1 MSAQSMLQRMREKLS
16 GKHYYRLLPFLTLA
30 TFVLAAALA
39 WDGWRQSQ
47 AAMIGSQLRL
57 YATAGASQVAA
68 RITELQ
74 NALAAAVARSDIQ
87 RAFKTGDDD
96 GALNLL
102 RKALPQANDI
112 RIEPV
117 ALESVYA
124 QGLPGF
130 GFGRL
135 SLMESVL
142 ATGDARA
149 LVLQSEGKA
158 QLGVGVP
165 VRIEGRVLG
174 VVVATFPLE
183 LLSEAIAGNLPP
195 GGYIAL
201 RQGRFE
207 FAATGD
213 ASLAQF
219 AEAGAQPVPGTRL
232 RVVAAPPGTNIGLL
246 PQGQSWPIAGLLAI
260 VGIGALLLMARPQ
273 QAATA
278 PAQLEPTLGDMVATG
293 TVEKPAAKPRTE
305 VKSAPSLA
313 LDRSIFRAYDIRG
326 VLGITLDAGIA
337 RLIGRAV
344 GSLMHD
350 KGLHQIVVGRDGRSS
365 GPDLVNGL
373 ISGLRSAG
381 CDVIDIGQVPT
392 PVAYFGAFHLGTG
405 SCIAVTGSHNPPEY
419 NGFKIVVGGDTLS
432 GDAITGLYTRIA
444 ENQLY
449 DAPSMGRVDRRDIS
463 ADYVERI
470 SNDIQVEQRLKV
482 VIDCGN
488 GVAGVLAPLV
498 LESIGCEAIP
508 LYCDVD
514 GSFPNHHPDPSDPAN
529 LRDLISMVQRMEADL
544 GIALDG
550 DGDRLGVV
558 TRDGEIIYPDRLLML
573 FAEDVLMRN
582 PGACIIYDV
591 KCTGRLAG
599 HVLRHGGSPVMWRTG
614 HSLIKAKMK
623 ETEAELAGEMSGH
636 FFFRE
641 RWYGFDDGIY
651 AAARLLEIL
660 AARGESAEAVFAG
673 IPKDVSTPELKV
685 PMAEGEHYDFIQDFV
700 AKARFEGARIN
711 TIDGLRADWAD
722 GWGLIRA
729 SNTTPALV
737 LRFEANDEEA
747 LSRIQAA
754 FRTQMLALKP
764 GLQLPF

>member
-1 MSAQSMLQRMREKLS
+1 MSAQPMLQRLREKFA
-16 GKHYYRLLPFLTLA
+16 GEHRYRLLPFLTLPIFA
-30 TFVLAAALA
+30 LAALLT

-47 AAMIGSQLRL
+47 AAVIGSQLRL
-57 YATAGASQVAA
+57 YATAGASQAAA
-68 RITELQ
+68 RIAELQ
-74 NALAAAVARSDIQ
+74 NALDTALTRSDVQ
-87 RAFKTGDDD
+87 RAFKTNDHEGVL
-96 GALNLL
+96 ALL
-102 RKALPQANDI
+102 RKALPQASDV
-112 RIEPV
+112 RIEPL
-117 ALESVYA
+117 ALDAVYA
-124 QGLPGF
+124 DGLPGF

-135 SLMESVL
+135 ALIESVL
-142 ATGDARA
+142 ATGGTRS
-149 LVLQSEGKA
+149 LVLKVEGQA
-158 QLGVGVP
+158 QLGVAAP
-165 VRIEGRVLG
+165 IRNEGRVLG

-183 LLSEAIAGNLPP
+183 QLAQVIAGNLPP
-195 GGYIAL
+195 GGYMAL
-201 RQGRFE
+201 RQGQFE
-207 FAATGD
+207 FAALGD
-213 ASLAQF
+213 ASLAQL
-219 AEAGAQPVPGTRL
+219 AEAGAQPVPGSNL
-232 RVVAAPPGTNIGLL
+232 RVVATAPETNIGLL
-246 PQGQSWPIAGLLAI
+246 PPGQSWPIAGLLAI
-260 VGIGALLLMARPQ
+260 VGIGALLLMARRRHVP
-273 QAATA
+273 AAPVA
-278 PAQLEPTLGDMVATG
+278 AEPTLGEVAASSSTD
-293 TVEKPAAKPRTE
+293 KPTAKPRAE
-305 VKSAPSLA
+305 VKAAPSLA

-326 VLGITLDAGIA
+326 VLGSTLDAGIA

-344 GSLMHD
+344 GALMHER
-350 KGLHQIVVGRDGRSS
+350 GLGNIVVGRDGRTS

-373 ISGLRSAG
+373 IAGLRSAG

-405 SCIAVTGSHNPPEY
+405 SCISVTGSHNPPEY
-419 NGFKIVVGGDTLS
+419 NGFKIVVGGETLS

-482 VIDCGN
+482 VVDCGN
-488 GVAGVLAPLV
+488 GVAGALAPLV

-529 LRDLISMVQRMEADL
+529 LTDLIGMVQRMDADL

-660 AARGESAEAVFAG
+660 AARGEPADAVFAE

-685 PMAEGEHYDFIQDFV
+685 PMAEGEHYDFIQRFV
-700 AKARFEGARIN
+700 DKARFEGARIN

-729 SNTTPALV
+729 SNTTPVLV
-737 LRFEANDEEA
+737 LRFEANDDEA
-747 LSRIQAA
+747 LARIQTA
-754 FRTQMLALKP
+754 FRTQMLTLKP
-764 GLQLPF
+764 GLSLPF

>member
-30 TFVLAAALA
+30 TFVLAAVLA

-68 RITELQ
+68 RIAELQ

-87 RAFKTGDDD
+87 RAFKTEDDD

-112 RIEPV
+112 RVEPL

-158 QLGVGVP
+158 QLGVGLP

-183 LLSEAIAGNLPP
+183 LLSEAIAGYLPP

-219 AEAGAQPVPGTRL
+219 AEAGAQPVSGTRL

-278 PAQLEPTLGDMVATG
+278 PAQVEPTLGEWVATG
-293 TVEKPAAKPRTE
+293 AVEKPAAKPRAE

-350 KGLHQIVVGRDGRSS
+350 KGLHEIVVGRDGRSS

-373 ISGLRSAG
+373 IAGLRSAG

-449 DAPSMGRVDRRDIS
+449 NAPSMGRIDRRDIS

-558 TRDGEIIYPDRLLML
+558 TLDGEIIYPDRLLML

-685 PMAEGEHYDFIQDFV
+685 PMAEGEHYDFIQYFV

-729 SNTTPALV
+729 SNTTPTLV
-737 LRFEANDEEA
+737 LRFEANDDEA